1 MATHRHQDLG
11 PHSEGDT
18 TPTPSLGERI
28 ARIAERIAHLDP
40 GSTAALRRGPRA
52 GAGAAAFWQIM
63 ASHAPEGLGRNE
75 AGWAAVLQAIAI
87 LTPKGADADRQSAHT
102 PAVPMGAALR
112 DASVTELR
120 LAALLNARAAKRAEH
135 AVRLCRRLARTEQ
148 RRFDLRTL
156 ARFILYGTD
165 DTARRI
171 AREYYSH
178 AHSDANR
185 ESITTRRQEA
195 SADA

>member
-1 MATHRHQDLG
+1 MATHRHQDPG
-11 PHSEGDT
+11 PHSGDP
-18 TPTPSLGERI
+18 TPPPSLGERI

-87 LTPKGADADRQSAHT
+87 LTPKGTDADRQSAHT

>member
-1 MATHRHQDLG
+1 MATHRPQDPG
-11 PHSEGDT
+11 PHSGDT
-18 TPTPSLGERI
+18 TPPPSLGERI

-87 LTPKGADADRQSAHT
+87 LTPKGTDADRQSAHT

-120 LAALLNARAAKRAEH
+120 LAALLNTRAAKRAEH

-156 ARFILYGTD
+156 ARLILYGTD

-171 AREYYSH
+171 AREYYSR

-185 ESITTRRQEA
+185 GYCHKLK
-195 SADA
+195 

>member
-1 MATHRHQDLG
+1 MATHRPQDPG
-11 PHSEGDT
+11 PHSGDP
-18 TPTPSLGERI
+18 TPPPSLGERI

-87 LTPKGADADRQSAHT
+87 LTPKGTDADRQSAHT